1 LTKYSFFVIIVA
13 YKAKRTPMNHAQEYQ
28 RRVEELE
35 DQDMTTSDAQAVA
48 DAEFMQKYGLG
59 WEFSV

>member
-1 LTKYSFFVIIVA
+1 
-13 YKAKRTPMNHAQEYQ
+13 MNHAQEYQ

-48 DAEFMQKYGLG
+48 DAEFIQKYRLG